1 MTSCKHGLRP
11 TSPNRYYHFGKG
23 GEYRHANR
31 QLRRYLKRYA
41 ARLERHQ
48 ARAELHQQLSQT
60 GAMAAWRRP
69 APAAMKG

>member
-23 GEYRHANR
+23 YRGASR
-31 QLRRYLKRYA
+31 LRRRYLKRLA

-60 GAMAAWRRP
+60 GAMAA
-69 APAAMKG
+69 